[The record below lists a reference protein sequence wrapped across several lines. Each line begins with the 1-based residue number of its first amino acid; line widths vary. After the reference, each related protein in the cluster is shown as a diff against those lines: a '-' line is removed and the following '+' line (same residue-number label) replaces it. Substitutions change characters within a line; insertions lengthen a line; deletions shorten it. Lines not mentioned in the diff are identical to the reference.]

1 MLSVKAQNKLMEG
14 VVAEVSQMPVLA
26 YKVIDIRVIFN
37 DKITPDVMLNLNIQ
51 EERLKA
57 KEEEEKRLL
66 KEQESEDKVEME
78 ALDPM
83 AQLSRDPREL
93 RKERRNR

>member
-1 MLSVKAQNKLMEG
+1 MLSMKAQNKLMEG

-26 YKVIDIRVIFN
+26 YKIIDIKKIYY
-37 DKITPDVMLNLNIQ
+37 DKITPDVILNLNIQ

-57 KEEEEKRLL
+57 KEVEEMRMLN
-66 KEQESEDKVEME
+66 EQESVDRMDME
-78 ALDPM
+78 TMDSV

>member
-1 MLSVKAQNKLMEG
+1 MLSLKAQKKLMEG

-26 YKVIDIRVIFN
+26 YQVIDIRNIFY

-57 KEEEEKRLL
+57 KEEEDMRLM
-66 KEQESEDKVEME
+66 KEQESMDKIEME
-78 ALDPM
+78 TMDQI

-93 RKERRNR
+93 RKERKNR

>member
-1 MLSVKAQNKLMEG
+1 MLSLKAQNKLMEG

-26 YKVIDIRVIFN
+26 YKVIDIRNIFY

-57 KEEEEKRLL
+57 KEEEDMRLL
-66 KEQESEDKVEME
+66 KEQESIDKIEME
-78 ALDPM
+78 TMDQI

>member
-1 MLSVKAQNKLMEG
+1 MLSLKAQNKLMEG

-26 YKVIDIRVIFN
+26 YQVMDIRNIFN
-37 DKITPDVMLNLNIQ
+37 DKITPDVMLNMNIQ

-57 KEEEEKRLL
+57 KEEEDMRLL
-66 KEQESEDKVEME
+66 KEQESMDKMEME
-78 ALDPM
+78 TMDQI